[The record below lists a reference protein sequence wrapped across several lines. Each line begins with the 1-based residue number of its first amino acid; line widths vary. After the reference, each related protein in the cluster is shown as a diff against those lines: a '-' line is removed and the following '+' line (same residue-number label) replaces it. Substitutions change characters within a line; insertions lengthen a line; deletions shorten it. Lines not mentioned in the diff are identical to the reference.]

1 MRSRAAVLGA
11 AILSAFAMAAYA
23 QDAAPISTDV
33 QPSAGAP
40 PSLAQS
46 DARLP
51 GPKAGPSTWIPGSPG
66 PVVARSPDRLR
77 GPKAGPSN
85 WIPPS
90 PPYHGDA
97 DNSPAAHP
105 YSQHGT
111 GPYPN

>member
-1 MRSRAAVLGA
+1 MRSRAVMLGA
-11 AILSAFAMAAYA
+11 AILSMTAIAAYA
-23 QDAAPISTDV
+23 ADPEPAP
-33 QPSAGAP
+33 A
-40 PSLAQS
+40 PSLTQS
-46 DARLP
+46 YARLP

-66 PVVARSPDRLR
+66 PLVARSPDRLP

-90 PPYHGDA
+90 PPDEGTAA
-97 DNSPAAHP
+97 DGPGSHP